1 MARVKGIFATRLS
14 GSVGKVVFRQVGT
27 VNVASEKPA
36 TVTNPKTKAQQEQRM
51 FFNTVIQAYN
61 GLKDLCDH
69 SFENFT
75 GKSANQAEFMREN
88 LILAKSSFDYFLI
101 KGAKAVM
108 PNNYMLSKGSLVSP
122 IVSLTLGSANNIM
135 NMELSYL
142 TPVASEDMATVTV
155 EQFYNALGIP
165 VGSEIAFIISTVAA
179 GDNAFRYNEQLMGY
193 RTITNTFRLTL
204 DASNPEA
211 KVFTVNEGTTSF
223 NSAVLYAEGT
233 NFTPV
238 IRSADENSIE
248 LEITLNGI
256 SSEHVSDQM
265 VYGVVYSYKDAGK
278 WKRST
283 SYAKSTAFDMPEKE
297 DVLPSYE
304 PSATLFLNN
313 ASK

>member
-51 FFNTVIQAYN
+51 YFNTVIQAYN

-88 LILAKSSFDYFLI
+88 LILAKSSFSNFLI
-101 KGAKAVM
+101 KGAKGVM
-108 PNNYMLSKGSLVSP
+108 TNNYLISKGSLTSP
-122 IVSLTLGSANNIM
+122 TFNLVAGTELNQFGIELT
-135 NMELSYL
+135 YPTPL
-142 TPVASEDMATVTV
+142 TFTAITEVTV
-155 EQFYNALGIP
+155 EQFYNALNIP
-165 VGSEIAFIISTVAA
+165 VGSEIAIIISCVAA
-179 GDNAFRYNEQLMGY
+179 DDFSYRYNGQDMAY
-193 RTITNTFRLTL
+193 RTVTNTFRLTL
-204 DASNPEA
+204 DASNPAA
-211 KVFTVNEGTTSF
+211 KVFTSNEGTTSF

-233 NFTPV
+233 NFNPV
-238 IRSADENSIE
+238 VKTADNEKIE
-248 LEITLNGI
+248 IEVTLNGVSERLI
-256 SSEHVSDQM
+256 SAQTTA
-265 VYGVVYSYKDAGK
+265 GVVFSYKDAGK

-283 SYAKSTAFDMPEKE
+283 SYATGLISEQPHKDE
-297 DVLPSYE
+297 VLPSYE

>member
-51 FFNTVIQAYN
+51 YFNTVIQAYN

-88 LILAKSSFDYFLI
+88 LILAKNSFVNFLI

-108 PNNYMLSKGSLVSP
+108 PNEYMISKGSLASP
-122 IVSLTLGSANNIM
+122 IINAALGSGQNVFRI
-135 NMELSYL
+135 ELTYL
-142 TPVASEDMATVTV
+142 TPLSSADMAEVTV
-155 EQFYNALGIP
+155 QQFYEALGIP
-165 VGSEIAFIISTVAA
+165 VGSEIAFILSTVAA
-179 GDNAFRYNEQLMGY
+179 GDNAYKYNKQIMAY
-193 RTITNTFRLTL
+193 RTKTNTFRLTL

-223 NSAVLYAEGT
+223 NSAVLFAEGT

-238 IRSADENSIE
+238 VASADENSFE
-248 LEITLNGI
+248 VDLTLNGI
-256 SSEHVSDQM
+256 SEEHSTDQLT
-265 VYGVVYSYKDAGK
+265 YGVVFSYKDSGK

-283 SYAKSTAFDMPEKE
+283 SYARPIVMDMPSKAE
-297 DVLPSYE
+297 VLPSYE

>member
-36 TVTNPKTKAQQEQRM
+36 TVTNPKTKAQQLQRM
-51 FFNTVIQAYN
+51 YFNTVIQAYN
-61 GLKDLCDH
+61 GLKELCDH

-88 LILAKSSFDYFLI
+88 LILAKNSFSNFLI
-101 KGAKAVM
+101 KGAKGVM
-108 PNNYMLSKGSLVSP
+108 TNNYLISKGSLTSP
-122 IVSLTLGSANNIM
+122 TFELGAGTELNQFEIELT
-135 NMELSYL
+135 YPTPL
-142 TPVASEDMATVTV
+142 TFSEITEVTV
-155 EQFYNALGIP
+155 EQFYNALNIP
-165 VGSEIAFIISTVAA
+165 VGSEIAIIISCVAA
-179 GDNAFRYNEQLMGY
+179 GDFGYNYNGETMAY

-211 KVFTVNEGTTSF
+211 KVFTSNEGTTSI
-223 NSAVLYAEGT
+223 NSAVIYAEGT
-233 NFTPV
+233 NFDPIVKT
-238 IRSADENSIE
+238 ADNEKIG
-248 LEITLNGI
+248 LEVTLNGVSERLI
-256 SSEHVSDQM
+256 SAQTTA
-265 VYGVVYSYKDAGK
+265 GVVYSYKDAGK

-283 SYAKSTAFDMPEKE
+283 SYATGLISEQPLKE